1 MADEKA
7 LEAVLRQIAKQYGE
21 GTIMRFGDSPVT
33 ETEAISTG
41 SLSLDCALGVG
52 GLPRGRITEI
62 YGAEASGKTTLALH
76 VVASSQARGG
86 VCAYVDAENALDPV
100 YAKRLGVDIDNLLI
114 SQPDTGEQ
122 ALEIVDMLVKSG
134 AVETVVVDSVAALVP
149 KAELE
154 GDMGDTHMG
163 LQARLMSQ
171 AMRKLSGNIS
181 RSKTCAVFI
190 NQIREKIGVMF
201 GNPNTTPGGRAL
213 KFASSVR
220 LEVARIENLKK
231 GTDVIGCRTRVK
243 VVKNKFA
250 PPFRKAEFDIIFG
263 QGICP
268 YGDLLDIALGE
279 DIVQQKGS
287 WFLYGEDRIGQGRE
301 RAREVLKENRD
312 MFEEIRDKA
321 RVKLGMKPLLP
332 EPAQAKESKKPKKED
347 S

>member
-1 MADEKA
+1 LADEKA
-7 LEAVLRQIAKQYGE
+7 LEAVLRQITKQYGE

-76 VVASSQARGG
+76 VVSSSQARGG

-287 WFLYGEDRIGQGRE
+287 WFLYGEERIGQGRE

-312 MFEEIRDKA
+312 MFVEIRDKA
-321 RVKLGMKPLLP
+321 RVKLGMKPLSS
-332 EPAQAKESKKPKKED
+332 ESGQAKETKKPKKED

>member
-1 MADEKA
+1 LADEKA

-33 ETEAISTG
+33 EMEAISTG

-301 RAREVLKENRD
+301 RAREVLRENRD

-332 EPAQAKESKKPKKED
+332 EPGQAKESKKPKKED

>member
-1 MADEKA
+1 LADEKA